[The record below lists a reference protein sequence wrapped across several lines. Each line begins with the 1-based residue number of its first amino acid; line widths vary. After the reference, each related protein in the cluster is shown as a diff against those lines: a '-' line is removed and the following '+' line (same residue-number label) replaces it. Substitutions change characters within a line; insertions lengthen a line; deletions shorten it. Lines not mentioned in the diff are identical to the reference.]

1 MWNPKFGGHQE
12 VSPMLPNFLVYM
24 QSFWM
29 LGTIHYAFILDGAPH
44 QIRTWHKLTAMCG
57 TVLGSRLVYLTP
69 GSIAWFLFAAKVP
82 GLIESLLTV
91 NHARGVYYTKGSVY
105 MAVFGTVF
113 NSMMRF
119 IVEPVLLW
127 KIIRATFELA
137 TPLDILF
144 GIGSIGLVGI
154 HLVFSVRAIKGL
166 PKLISK
172 FNAVQEKANKNE

>member
-1 MWNPKFGGHQE
+1 MH
-12 VSPMLPNFLVYM
+12 
-24 QSFWM
+24 
-29 LGTIHYAFILDGAPH
+29 
-44 QIRTWHKLTAMCG
+44 CG
-57 TVLGSRLVYLTP
+57 TQSLVVINKYYQCFLTSWCTCKVSGCLGQSITRSFLTELLIRSEHGISLGSRLVYLTP